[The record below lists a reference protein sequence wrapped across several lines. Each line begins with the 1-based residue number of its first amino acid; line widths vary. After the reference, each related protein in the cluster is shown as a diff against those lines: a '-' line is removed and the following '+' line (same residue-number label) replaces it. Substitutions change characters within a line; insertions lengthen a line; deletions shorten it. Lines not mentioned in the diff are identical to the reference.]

1 MADAEA
7 ISFRSERTEGVGTRF
22 ETATKVGPIRLND
35 VMEVTEW
42 QPGAVM
48 GIRHTG
54 VVTGTGRF
62 TLEAL
67 AGEKTRLT
75 WNEQL
80 KFPPWMG
87 GAMGGVVGKRV
98 LAKIWQHNLENLRRR
113 FEAQ

>member
-7 ISFRSERTEGVGTRF
+7 ISFRSDQTEGVGTRF
-22 ETATKVGPIRLND
+22 ETATKVGPMRLND

-67 AGEKTRLT
+67 SDTETRLT
-75 WNEQL
+75 WTEDL
-80 KFPPWMG
+80 RFPPWMG
-87 GAMGGVVGKRV
+87 GAMGGVIGKRV
-98 LAKIWQHNLENLRRR
+98 LARIWQHNLENLRRR